1 MKSATKITSRENRKV
16 SVLVSARVEKFFEG
30 WVVVSRLYLMILRK
44 IQWPVVWG
52 FFFFLLV
59 FSFIINGKNFSP
71 NYPPSNVLDENSWLF
86 RTYLIYEHLIYF
98 SVISINQDYYSL
110 YFKYWVRCYFIF
122 TCNSEYLSLIP

>member
-1 MKSATKITSRENRKV
+1 MKSVTKITSRKNRKV

-71 NYPPSNVLDENSWLF
+71 NYPPSNVLDENS
-86 RTYLIYEHLIYF
+86 
-98 SVISINQDYYSL
+98 
-110 YFKYWVRCYFIF
+110 
-122 TCNSEYLSLIP
+122 